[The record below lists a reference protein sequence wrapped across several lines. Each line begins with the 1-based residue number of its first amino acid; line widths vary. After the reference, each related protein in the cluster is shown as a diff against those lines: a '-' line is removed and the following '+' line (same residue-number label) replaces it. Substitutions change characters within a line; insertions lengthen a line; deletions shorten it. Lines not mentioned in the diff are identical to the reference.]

1 MTDTSTPS
9 ERLRDASRATPGEAH
24 QGVRGA
30 RAATHD
36 DAAARRR
43 RGPRLRQRL
52 PVGAAAPRALRA
64 RGQRIGLA
72 TVYRTL
78 ASMAELGEVD
88 AIRAPDGE
96 TRYRRCELRVHH
108 HHLVCRS
115 CGAAVELDAR
125 AVEKW
130 ATALAAQHAYT
141 DVEHTVELFGLCPA
155 CSAR

>member
-1 MTDTSTPS
+1 MTTQRRAVA
-9 ERLRDASRATPGEAH
+9 EVLASVSDFQSAQQLHE
-24 QGVRGA
+24 
-30 RAATHD
+30 
-36 DAAARRR
+36 
-43 RGPRLRQRL
+43 L
-52 PVGAAAPRALRA
+52 LRA

-141 DVEHTVELFGLCPA
+141 DVEHTVEFFGLCPA